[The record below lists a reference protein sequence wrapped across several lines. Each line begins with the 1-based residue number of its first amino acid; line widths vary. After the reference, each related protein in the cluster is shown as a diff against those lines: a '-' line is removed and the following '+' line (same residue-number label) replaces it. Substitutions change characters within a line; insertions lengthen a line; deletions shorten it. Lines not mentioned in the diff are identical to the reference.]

1 MTAALPHVL
10 GRSEDTAGD
19 LRCFL
24 GSPQVL
30 ATQPL
35 LLHSLVSVP
44 ATRPC
49 PVHSHHVPPRPPFC
63 CLPCL
68 QPSALPECQSHVARA
83 PGPASQ
89 GPALL
94 AQRVPSPAHLP
105 VPTPVPRLN
114 AHQDHK
120 GHCCVLGASPPAS
133 SALVLLHGE
142 QTPPT
147 VRALDMVNYE
157 LSLYFVKIPA
167 FPLHFCCAPVCVGT
181 WLQGDRSARQPT
193 RHLPWALPALVAPHF
208 QPEASGCFPAASLA

>member
-105 VPTPVPRLN
+105 VPHLCPDSTPIRTTKATAACWEHL
-114 AHQDHK
+114 
-120 GHCCVLGASPPAS
+120 
-133 SALVLLHGE
+133 
-142 QTPPT
+142 
-147 VRALDMVNYE
+147 
-157 LSLYFVKIPA
+157 
-167 FPLHFCCAPVCVGT
+167 
-181 WLQGDRSARQPT
+181 
-193 RHLPWALPALVAPHF
+193 HLPPLPWSSYTGSRPRRR
-208 QPEASGCFPAASLA
+208 